1 MCGGD
6 EFATCAADIGK
17 YNISPIVHSTAA
29 TARSGIAL
37 TYPVIT
43 NPDPNTRKPIDIT
56 VRVGWRR
63 VNVVSGSSVRQIRAP
78 FSDSMRPKV
87 PLEYPYALS
96 CNGYAATCC
105 MNTIEPMKVAPRK
118 RR

>member
-17 YNISPIVHSTAA
+17 YNISPTVHSMAA

-37 TYPVIT
+37 TKPGIT
-43 NPDPNTRKPIDIT
+43 KPERKTRKPIDIT

-63 VNVVSGSSVRQIRAP
+63 VNVVSGSSVRQMSAP
-78 FSDSMRPKV
+78 FKDSMRPKV

-96 CNGYAATCC
+96 CSG
-105 MNTIEPMKVAPRK
+105 
-118 RR
+118 